1 MARPRTAPRVS
12 LHFVE
17 DLIARHLELDRQLEV
32 LQSEK
37 SRLDEQLRSA
47 LDLSPGKRAETQAG
61 DAMLVESDV
70 VTYDFDALRERVS
83 PELLKQL
90 TTRVLDKARVEA
102 AIAMGLLAPEVA
114 DAARRQVKRKPQL
127 RVSRH

>member
-1 MARPRTAPRVS
+1 

-47 LDLSPGKRAETQAG
+47 LDLSPGKRAETRAG

-83 PELLKQL
+83 PELLEQL